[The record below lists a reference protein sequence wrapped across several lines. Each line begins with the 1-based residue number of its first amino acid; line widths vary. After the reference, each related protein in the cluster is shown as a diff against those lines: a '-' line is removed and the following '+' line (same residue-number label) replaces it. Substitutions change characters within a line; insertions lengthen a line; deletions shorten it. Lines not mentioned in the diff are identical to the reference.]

1 MNLSRAA
8 PMLMTGLF
16 IALAAIGCG
25 GEGTSSGNKLATKRI
40 SLVASGDTA
49 GWLTP
54 CGCTSNQSGGLLR
67 RAAYLAELKETAETV
82 LVDVG
87 GAAAGTSTY
96 DRLKFEAILSG
107 ELAMGLAVHN
117 LGASE
122 AALGPEYLRE
132 VAGRLHVPFVS
143 ANLRDAAGKLVAE
156 PYRMIAV
163 CGRKLAIVGVLAV
176 QFQVAGCKISEPRQ
190 AVLELLAQM
199 KDKYDS
205 LILLAYLPEAELRAF
220 AAELPE
226 ADLVIGGPTG
236 QCLAP
241 AKVGPLQLASATN
254 KGKFLVSFTAE
265 PNTAPLKWSG
275 SVLEMTE
282 KYPDE
287 AAQKKNVAE
296 FRERLAAQ
304 DLSAQ
309 QSGLGPLS
317 TVTLP
322 KQFQVAGS
330 AKCQECHTAEFKQ
343 WQASSHH
350 HAFETLAA
358 KGAQMDSFCQRCH
371 VNGFGW
377 DGGFVSAKK
386 AAGHAHVG
394 CESCHGP
401 SRPLVDDA
409 KVKTPLAA
417 KEQCTLCH
425 DHENSP
431 EFDYATYWPKIAHGP
446 TAAGGQTKE
455 SPK

>member
-1 MNLSRAA
+1 MNFSRAA
-8 PMLMTGLF
+8 AMLMAPIIVGL
-16 IALAAIGCG
+16 AIPGCG
-25 GEGTSSGNKLATKRI
+25 GEGALSRGKPESRPIA
-40 SLVASGDTA
+40 LVASGDTA

-54 CGCTSNQSGGLLR
+54 CGCASNQSGGLLR
-67 RAAYLAELKETAETV
+67 RGSYLEELQKTAEII
-82 LVDVG
+82 LVDAG
-87 GAAAGTSTY
+87 GAAAGTSPY

-107 ELAMGLAVHN
+107 ELAMGLSAHN
-117 LGASE
+117 LGSSE

-132 VAGRLHVPFVS
+132 VAKRLKVPFIS
-143 ANLRDAAGKLVAE
+143 ANLRDATGKLVAE
-156 PYRMIAV
+156 PYHMIAV
-163 CGRKLAIVGVLAV
+163 CGRKLAIVGVLAE
-176 QFQVAGCKISEPRQ
+176 QFPVAGCKISEPRQ
-190 AVLELLAQM
+190 AVLDLLAQM
-199 KDKYDS
+199 TEKYDS
-205 LILLAYLPEAELRAF
+205 LIILAYLPEAELRAF

-265 PNTAPLKWSG
+265 PNTGALKWTG

-287 AAQKKNVAE
+287 VGQQKNVAE
-296 FRERLAAQ
+296 FRERLAAK

-322 KQFQVAGS
+322 RQFQIAGS
-330 AKCQECHTAEFKQ
+330 ATCQECHAAEVKQ
-343 WQASSHH
+343 WEASSHH
-350 HAFETLAA
+350 HAFETLAG

-377 DGGFVSAKK
+377 EGGFVSAKK
-386 AAGHAHVG
+386 PGGHAHVG

-401 SRPLVDDA
+401 SRPHVEDA
-409 KVKTPLAA
+409 KVKTSLAA
-417 KEQCTLCH
+417 KEQCTHCH

-446 TAAGGQTKE
+446 SAATGQPAKE
-455 SPK
+455 SP

>member
-1 MNLSRAA
+1 MNVSRAA
-8 PMLMTGLF
+8 AMLMGPLTIG
-16 IALAAIGCG
+16 LAALGCG
-25 GEGTSSGNKLATKRI
+25 ENGSTNAKTSSGKPIA
-40 SLVASGDTA
+40 LVASGDTA

-67 RAAYLAELKETAETV
+67 RASYLEEVKKTTEFV

-107 ELAMGLAVHN
+107 ELAMGLAAHN

-122 AALGPEYLRE
+122 AALGPDYLRE
-132 VAGRLHVPFVS
+132 VARRLSVPLIS
-143 ANLRDAAGKLVAE
+143 ANLRDAGGKLVAE
-156 PYRMIAV
+156 PYRLIAV
-163 CGRKLAIVGVLAV
+163 CGRKLAIVGVLAI
-176 QFQVAGCKISEPRQ
+176 QFQSAGCQISDPRQ
-190 AVLELLAQM
+190 AVLDLLAAM
-199 KDKYDS
+199 KEKYDS
-205 LILLAYLPEAELRAF
+205 LIVLAYLPEAELRAF

-265 PNTAPLKWSG
+265 PTAEPLKWAG
-275 SVLEMTE
+275 GVLEMTE
-282 KYPDE
+282 KFPDE
-287 AAQKKNVAE
+287 PGQQKNVAE
-296 FRERLAAQ
+296 FRQRLAAK

-309 QSGLGPLS
+309 ESGLGPLS
-317 TVTLP
+317 SVALP
-322 KQFQVAGS
+322 RQFQVAGS
-330 AKCQECHTAEFKQ
+330 AACKECHEAESKS
-343 WQASSHH
+343 WESSSHH
-350 HAFETLAA
+350 HAFDTLAG
-358 KGAQMDSFCQRCH
+358 KGAHMDSYCQRCH

-377 DGGFVSAKK
+377 EGGFVSAKK
-386 AAGHAHVG
+386 AGGNAHVG

-401 SRPLVDDA
+401 SQPHVKDS

-431 EFDYATYWPKIAHGP
+431 EFDYGKYWPKIAHGP
-446 TAAGGQTKE
+446 AKE